1 MTGDKATGGALFA
14 FGAVYAVYAVIAV
27 LLGNT
32 PEGTPAEDDPET
44 WQGRVWLVLSL
55 AGVAAMAFA
64 ALRAKVL
71 PRPESTIVFWAAL
84 TIGLVSL
91 RASVYW
97 WAARGA
103 VESGALDSAVD
114 GAVWYAVDT
123 AVPVLALYVGA
134 RLWRMA

>member
-1 MTGDKATGGALFA
+1 MTGDKAGGGVLFA
-14 FGAVYAVYAVIAV
+14 FGAAYAAYAVIAV

-32 PEGTPAEDDPET
+32 PEGTPAEDDPDT
-44 WQGRVWLVLSL
+44 WQGRIWLVLSF
-55 AGVAAMAFA
+55 ASVAAMAFA
-64 ALRAKVL
+64 ALRARVL

-84 TIGLVSL
+84 TTGLVSL
-91 RASVYW
+91 RATVYW

-114 GAVWYAVDT
+114 GAVWYAVDA
-123 AVPVLALYVGA
+123 AVPVLALYAGA